1 MSGSEDFVIKDRI
14 KEITKDLNNRSHI
27 HSKER
32 TIDCKSYVSNFNK
45 KIASVLYSENF
56 DKSNQLFIPIRGDCY
71 EHIKK
76 DMTDSG
82 FNLYFKNERIGKDCN
97 CLRLFLYKRKLYF
110 MDWICNN
117 YE

>member
-76 DMTDSG
+76 DMSVQ
-82 FNLYFKNERIGKDCN
+82 
-97 CLRLFLYKRKLYF
+97 
-110 MDWICNN
+110 
-117 YE
+117 YEV